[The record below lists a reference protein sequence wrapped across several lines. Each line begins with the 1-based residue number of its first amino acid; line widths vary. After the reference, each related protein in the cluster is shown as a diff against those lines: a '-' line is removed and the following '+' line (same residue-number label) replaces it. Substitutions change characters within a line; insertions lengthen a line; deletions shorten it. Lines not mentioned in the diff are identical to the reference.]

1 MKILTVLSASILT
14 AGAVLPTA
22 WAADAA
28 PAASAAPAAPAGAAL
43 AAPVAP
49 AGAAALAAP
58 DEWSFDAGADLRL
71 RQEAFRIPLNR
82 DPPGYTRGG
91 ENNYFRIRP
100 RVWGQITAP
109 EIFSIRARLAQEFRH
124 YEEPRNHSLDY
135 PDEWVVDNLYLD
147 ANGLFDG
154 AVDLRIGRQDLM
166 YGNGRV
172 ILEGTPKD
180 GSRTIYID
188 AVKMTLKT
196 LVPDTTIDLLGIYTE
211 PENELAI
218 NRENRDL
225 TGQTAAYDDITESGG
240 GIYLKNKSIAK
251 MPFEAY
257 YLFKQESDW
266 ESGPA
271 TNRVHHDTLN
281 LHTVGVRLMPKFTD
295 AIDGNLEA
303 AYQSGEQGDAD
314 VNGAMIDAFVRARI
328 MPAWEPTAKLGW
340 YYLSGDDPST
350 TDIEGWNPLWA
361 RWPQY
366 SELYIYA
373 WDADGA
379 ARWSNVSMPYA
390 EISVTPCKWFK
401 GTAMAGYMMAPEDDG
416 PGPGDV
422 RGWLYVAKGEF
433 TLYKGLLHKRDKLT
447 GHLWLEILDPEDYY
461 RVADVCYFARWQLM
475 YEF

>member
-1 MKILTVLSASILT
+1 MKIRTVLSVATLV
-14 AGAVLPTA
+14 ALAFVPAVR
-22 WAADAA
+22 AAEAK
-28 PAASAAPAAPAGAAL
+28 PAASPTPAPAAAPAAPAPAAGAAL
-43 AAPVAP
+43 AAP
-49 AGAAALAAP
+49 GG
-58 DEWSFDAGADLRL
+58 WSFDAGGDLRL
-71 RQEAFRIPLNR
+71 RQETFLIPINR

-100 RVWGQITAP
+100 RVWGQIAAP
-109 EIFSIRARLAQEFRH
+109 EILTLRTRLTQEFRH
-124 YEEPRNHSLDY
+124 YEQPRNDGQDY

-147 ANGLFDG
+147 ASGLLDG
-154 AVDLRIGRQDLM
+154 AVDVRIGRQDLM

-188 AVKMTLKT
+188 AAKVTLKT
-196 LVPDTTIDLLGIYTE
+196 LVPETTIDLLGIYTE

-218 NRENRDL
+218 NRVNRDL
-225 TGQTAAYDDITESGG
+225 TGQTSAYDDITESGG
-240 GIYLKNKSIAK
+240 GVYLKNKSLAK

-257 YLFKQESDW
+257 YLYKQESDW
-266 ESGPA
+266 DSGPA

-281 LHTVGVRLMPKFTD
+281 LHTAGFRLMPKFSD
-295 AIDGNLEA
+295 AVDGNLEA
-303 AYQSGEQGDAD
+303 AYQVGEQGDAD
-314 VNGAMIDAFVRARI
+314 VTGAMVDAFVQARLS
-328 MPAWEPTAKLGW
+328 PVWEPRAKVGW
-340 YYLSGDDPST
+340 YYISGDDPGTS
-350 TDIEGWNPLWA
+350 DIEGWNPLWA

-390 EISVTPCKWFK
+390 EVSFTPCRWFK
-401 GTAMAGYMMAPEDDG
+401 GTAMAGYMMAPENDG
-416 PGPGDV
+416 PGPGND

-433 TLYKGLLHKRDKLT
+433 TLFKGLLCKRDKLS

-461 RVADVCYFARWQLM
+461 RVSNMSYFARWQLM